1 MRRLE
6 FLVDS
11 NHKARR
17 LDVFLSESQDE
28 FSRSRL
34 KKLIEQSHVLV
45 NNSPVQAKHKLK
57 IGDKIIVNIS
67 VPSVSEVEAESVP
80 LKIIYEDEA
89 MLAVNKPAGM
99 VVHPAPG
106 HERGTLVNALLNH
119 CSDLSGIGGVKR
131 PGIVHRLDKDTS
143 GVVLVAKNEIAH
155 RVLANQFKNRK
166 IRKTYLALVRGVV
179 KPASGIIETSIGR
192 HKTNR
197 KKMAANS
204 NQGRQAETRY
214 EVLETLGHFSYLRLF
229 PLLQKEPFPL
239 HRNSPGA
246 DKQPP
251 AYNRLLQNDGQVP
264 MLFPN
269 GFWLYPNPPFFPEI
283 PPDNIIPYCRLQL
296 HQGYWTILQ
305 IGNLTIVVVPLS

>member
-57 IGDKIIVNIS
+57 IGDKVIVNIS

-119 CSDLSGIGGVKR
+119 CSDLSGIGGVER

-197 KKMAANS
+197 KKMAANA

-229 PLLQKEPFPL
+229 PKTGRTHQIRVHLASIHHPILGDKLYGGIITGPYLKIPRQALHAHRIEIIHPISEKPL
-239 HRNSPGA
+239 VFEAP
-246 DKQPP
+246 
-251 AYNRLLQNDGQVP
+251 V
-264 MLFPN
+264 
-269 GFWLYPNPPFFPEI
+269 
-283 PPDNIIPYCRLQL
+283 PPDIDNYLMTYRQNSDLRSE
-296 HQGYWTILQ
+296 T
-305 IGNLTIVVVPLS
+305 